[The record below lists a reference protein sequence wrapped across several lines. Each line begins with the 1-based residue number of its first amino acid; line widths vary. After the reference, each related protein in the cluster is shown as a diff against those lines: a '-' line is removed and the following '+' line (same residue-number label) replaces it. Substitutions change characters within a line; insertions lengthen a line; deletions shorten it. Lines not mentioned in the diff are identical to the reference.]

1 MIKNY
6 IFDFDG
12 TLADSSIGIYKAFS
26 STCIKNNLKPPE
38 INVFKKHIGPP
49 IYKLIYS
56 IYPNITDSQKNTFV
70 KTFRS
75 EYDNNFYKYVD
86 WYEGVFE
93 VINYLT
99 EDKKLNLFI
108 ITNKPT
114 LTCIKLLKHAN
125 LLNFFKI
132 VIGIDYKIFNNE
144 NPSLNFED
152 KSKAFD
158 YFFSK
163 TKLLKDQSI
172 YIGDTISDKKAADK
186 CNLNF
191 IAAKY
196 GFYKWNL
203 DPKNYLQINSFMEL
217 KEISQ
222 LS

>member
-38 INVFKKHIGPP
+38 INEFKKHIGPP

-132 VIGIDYKIFNNE
+132 VIGIGYKIFNNE
-144 NPSLNFED
+144 NPPLNFED

-163 TKLLKDQSI
+163 TKLLKDESVS
-172 YIGDTISDKKAADK
+172 ISDKKAADK

-191 IAAKY
+191 VAAKY

-203 DPKNYLQINSFMEL
+203 DLKNYLQINSFMEL
-217 KEISQ
+217 KQISQ
-222 LS
+222 LAWW